1 MAGNRMTELEMYK
14 ETVKA
19 VHNQYIEVL
28 TELEDRIHD
37 AYISRLIPTYN
48 VDVEDALIITHATF
62 NIACKALKDS
72 CDAAIKVIESEME
85 K

>member
-1 MAGNRMTELEMYK
+1 MSELEIYK

-28 TELEDRIHD
+28 TTLEATLHEGMVSGEVKFKEHI
-37 AYISRLIPTYN
+37 N
-48 VDVEDALIITHATF
+48 VVDALITMHATI

-72 CDAAIKVIESEME
+72 CDAVIETIESETE

>member
-1 MAGNRMTELEMYK
+1 MTEIEMYK
-14 ETVKA
+14 ETIKA

-28 TELEDRIHD
+28 ATLEDTLHD
-37 AYISRLIPTYN
+37 GMVSGKVEFKEN
-48 VDVEDALIITHATF
+48 VKVVDALIIMHATI

-72 CDAAIKVIESEME
+72 CDAAIETIESEME

>member
-1 MAGNRMTELEMYK
+1 MTEIEMFK

-28 TELEDRIHD
+28 STLEDALHD
-37 AYISRLIPTYN
+37 GMVSGEVSMIEN
-48 VDVEDALIITHATF
+48 VKIVDALIIMHATI

-72 CDAAIKVIESEME
+72 CDAAIAAIESEME